1 MPDSRQPSAP
11 ALAASRT
18 SALVQTATPAAI
30 IALSITVAFLFMR
43 VDELSKE
50 VTRLDQGRLTIARAA
65 AEALASQSQAMDRA
79 ASTARSATRRIP
91 PADGARPAGQSVEE
105 ASDEEEARLV
115 ETTPTP
121 EE

>member
-1 MPDSRQPSAP
+1 VATVAPSRASAI
-11 ALAASRT
+11 T
-18 SALVQTATPAAI
+18 QMATPAAI
-30 IALSITVAFLFMR
+30 IALSITVGFLFMR

-65 AEALASQSQAMDRA
+65 AEALASQSQATDRA
-79 ASTARSATRRIP
+79 ASRARSAPRRIP
-91 PADGARPAGQSVEE
+91 PADGARPAEQSAEA

-115 ETTPTP
+115 ETTPTS